1 MNKKGWVLILLI
13 ILVAVNVLAVDY
25 PKPTSWV
32 NDYADV
38 LNSDQQQELDSMLKD
53 FETATTNQIFVCIME
68 TLPADTS
75 LEEYVNE
82 LFERWQPGQKDK
94 DNGVLLAIFIKDRKL
109 RIEVGYGLEDKLT
122 DADSKLIIANNIA
135 PGFKQGNYYQGIK
148 NGIDKMML
156 TIKGDYKPQAK
167 KVQPR
172 KPRSTSTR
180 TGLDDIPM
188 FALVAFIWMIFVFI
202 MILRSFFGRS
212 GGWSYGTRNGWNCS
226 SRRSRKSSSSFSFSF
241 GGGSSSS
248 SSSSFS
254 FGSSSSGSSGSSRR
268 KSSSSG
274 FSGGGGGSSGG
285 GGASGSW

>member
-1 MNKKGWVLILLI
+1 MNKRNWVLILLI
-13 ILVAVNVLAVDY
+13 MSVAVNALAVDY

-32 NDYADV
+32 NDYAGV
-38 LNSDQQQELDSMLKD
+38 LSSDQQQELDSMLKD

-82 LFERWQPGQKDK
+82 LFERWQPGQKGK
-94 DNGVLLAIFIKDRKL
+94 DNGALLAIFINDRKL

-122 DADSKLIIANNIA
+122 DADSKLIIANDIA

-148 NGIDKMML
+148 NGIDKMIL
-156 TIKGDYKPQAK
+156 TIKGDYKPQARK
-167 KVQPR
+167 AQPS
-172 KPRSTSTR
+172 KPRSRSTR

-188 FALVAFIWMIFVFI
+188 FAIIAFIWMIFMLI
-202 MILRSFFGRS
+202 MLLRSFFGSS
-212 GGWSYGTRNGWNCS
+212 GGWSYGSRNGWNRS
-226 SRRSRKSSSSFSFSF
+226 SRRSRKSSSSFSISF

-248 SSSSFS
+248 RSSSFS
-254 FGSSSSGSSGSSRR
+254 FGSSRSSSSSSSRR
-268 KSSSSG
+268 RSSG